1 MRLLKGQ
8 SATEYLMTYGWALLA
23 IAIVGGLLY
32 MYVFSNKECPDAV
45 RPASQQDII
54 IPANQYQVYTN
65 GSIKF
70 ILKNGMDKTITVKQI
85 EVDGNSCV
93 LATPIQLAPGEQTT
107 IDSDTTSCST
117 GTLQANPS
125 NENACVE
132 VGVDITYDVQDGLP
146 GVKKS
151 RTILTKSVA
160 P

>member
-1 MRLLKGQ
+1 MRFLKGQ

-45 RPASQQDII
+45 KPTSQQDII
-54 IPANQYQVYTN
+54 IPANQYQVYTDGN
-65 GSIKF
+65 IKF
-70 ILKNGMDKTITVKQI
+70 IIKNGMDKTINITQI
-85 EVDGNSCV
+85 DVDGNSCV
-93 LATPIQLAPGEQTT
+93 LATQIQLAPGEQTT
-107 IDSDTTSCST
+107 IDSTTTSCSS

-132 VGVDITYDVQDGLP
+132 VPIDITYDVEGGLT
-146 GVKKS
+146 GVKKT
-151 RTILTKSVA
+151 RKILTTAVA